1 MMRKTFSFIVI
12 LVVLLSFSSAYNA
25 QEINGKVN
33 SFAPNITVSDND
45 STFTLSKE
53 RGKYVVLNFWSSD
66 NPESRIRNISAYN
79 ATEKTNNEI
88 VFVAVNYDRSKALFN
103 EILQVDGIDKRT
115 QFFDEDGTDSEVYK
129 QFRLD
134 KGLNCYLINRDGKII
149 AVNPDLEKLTE
160 LTRQ

>member
-1 MMRKTFSFIVI
+1 MPQK
-12 LVVLLSFSSAYNA
+12 
-25 QEINGKVN
+25 
-33 SFAPNITVSDND
+33 
-45 STFTLSKE
+45 
-53 RGKYVVLNFWSSD
+53 
-66 NPESRIRNISAYN
+66 ISAYN

-88 VFVAVNYDRSKALFN
+88 VFVAVNYDRSKTLFN

>member
-88 VFVAVNYDRSKALFN
+88 VFVAVNYDRSKACFH
-103 EILQVDGIDKRT
+103 
-115 QFFDEDGTDSEVYK
+115 
-129 QFRLD
+129 
-134 KGLNCYLINRDGKII
+134 
-149 AVNPDLEKLTE
+149 
-160 LTRQ
+160 